1 VILACNYE
9 ELNALRHGAHTLLH
23 EGGESPCAVAAPPEQ
38 RSRIEALLLRL
49 DGDLS
54 IGTLRE
60 QESVEGVVRAIV
72 ECLRSE
78 MDAMVLAHHAA
89 DEGAVAAYFDFA
101 HALSVLGRVEEMGE
115 HMRALI
121 EVVTGD
127 PADDQMAAGFAFP
140 D

>member
-9 ELNALRHGAHTLLH
+9 ELRALQHGARAVLAD
-23 EGGESPCAVAAPPEQ
+23 EGSGACAVAAPPEERARVQ
-38 RSRIEALLLRL
+38 ALVARL

-60 QESVEGVVRAIV
+60 QRTVEAAIRAIV
-72 ECLRSE
+72 DCLRSE
-78 MDAMVLAHHAA
+78 MDAAVLATHAA

-101 HALSVLGRVEEMGE
+101 HALSVLGRAEEMGD

-127 PADDQMAAGFAFP
+127 AADDQVAAGFAFP